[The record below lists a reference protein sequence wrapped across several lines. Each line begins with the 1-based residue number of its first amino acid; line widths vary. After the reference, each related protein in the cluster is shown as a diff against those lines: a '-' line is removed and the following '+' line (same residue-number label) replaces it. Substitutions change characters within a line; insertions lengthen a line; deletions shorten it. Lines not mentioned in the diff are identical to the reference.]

1 MPPRNFSFIP
11 RQKMAFHVPEQRVGG
26 VFAASRSE
34 TLVAMFVAMLNRL
47 CAARFW
53 RHRVELE
60 YAKFNQHLTVFLRLF
75 SQSCLSFIVV
85 LIFTRRMH
93 GP

>member
-1 MPPRNFSFIP
+1 VPLRNFSFIP

-47 CAARFW
+47 RAANSW
-53 RHRVELE
+53 PLPQCQ
-60 YAKFNQHLTVFLRLF
+60 ALA
-75 SQSCLSFIVV
+75 
-85 LIFTRRMH
+85 
-93 GP
+93 

>member
-1 MPPRNFSFIP
+1 VPLRNFSFIP

-47 CAARFW
+47 CAANSWPLSHVR
-53 RHRVELE
+53 L
-60 YAKFNQHLTVFLRLF
+60 LR
-75 SQSCLSFIVV
+75 SRSSSMRIWV
-85 LIFTRRMH
+85 IKD
-93 GP
+93 